1 MQEIRVPMGLR
12 SLRFGVSCELLEM
25 MNDGLGEVRGNL
37 GGLKVQIFSD
47 LQFSPHTNQPG
58 PLTNGLKYFRFLLSF
73 R

>member
-12 SLRFGVSCELLEM
+12 GLRFGVSCELLEM

-47 LQFSPHTNQPG
+47 LQFSPHTN
-58 PLTNGLKYFRFLLSF
+58 
-73 R
+73 